1 MEQQFPIKLHNFFLA
16 SFSPTVAEHCCGREG
31 LLSDSLK
38 LDVSELMLRV
48 ISLTVDCKF
57 QPLYFNFLI
66 ETKNEWKHYSCL
78 IPPNRQSNL
87 SRVKFKLEHGDIVS
101 LQANHCFFSAE

>member
-1 MEQQFPIKLHNFFLA
+1 MKQQLPIKPHNFFLA

-31 LLSDSLK
+31 LPSDSLK

-66 ETKNEWKHYSCL
+66 ETKNALFLPDTTKQAIKSFSCE
-78 IPPNRQSNL
+78 I
-87 SRVKFKLEHGDIVS
+87 
-101 LQANHCFFSAE
+101 QA